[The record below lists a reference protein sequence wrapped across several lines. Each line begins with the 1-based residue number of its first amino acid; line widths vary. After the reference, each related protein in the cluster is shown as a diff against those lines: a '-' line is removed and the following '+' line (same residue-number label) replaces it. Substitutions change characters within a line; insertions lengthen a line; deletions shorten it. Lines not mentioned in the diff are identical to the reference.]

1 MNWFYNLKTAR
12 KMALGFGL
20 CLTLAVL
27 VGAVAISRMAQLNK
41 ISENI
46 ISDSLAGV
54 EALAGV
60 QAGAREFRTI
70 EYRHALSFTPGEMAK
85 AEVDLTKAQDD
96 TDKSLKAYQD
106 ALADPEDTKNFN
118 ALQSEWQK
126 YVVMKDAFLV
136 VSRKNDDKG
145 CAVLLNGP
153 MKDQFD
159 RVTGLLDTMMAWNQK
174 HGENYSRQA
183 QAAYNSARAIITGLL
198 LLAVALGTLAGVLI
212 SRYVVK
218 ALAQV
223 SGRLDSLS
231 GVCVANLGRAVEALE
246 RGDLTTEIQTSTTP
260 LDVRSQDEFGQMAGT
275 FNAMLIH
282 TQQTINSFRSSQAA
296 LNALVHEM
304 QASAGQV
311 GQAADV
317 LSGTSQQI
325 GAATEEIA
333 ASMSEVAQASDQ
345 SARGA
350 SEVAQGSA
358 TQAASITEGSERVKQ
373 LSLAVH
379 GVAKDAE
386 AAERATA
393 DATRAAGTGADT
405 VRETVA
411 GMHAIQR
418 TIADSA
424 QAVGGLGDASKQIG
438 MIVQTIEEIAD
449 QTNLLALNAAIEAAR
464 AGEAGRGF
472 AVVADEVRKLAE
484 RSRAATGEIGGLIA
498 AVQSKTAEAV
508 SAMEGGV
515 REVEAKTELAE
526 RAGEALTQILSVVR
540 VVTERVGSIC
550 AAAGEMTAASDEVS
564 RAMAD
569 VAAVV
574 EESSA
579 AAEEMSAS
587 AEQVSASVQTVAGTT
602 AQQEAAVGDLVR
614 AADDLSHVSSDL
626 NALVARF
633 TVTAPQASSPSK
645 PVLTLRKVA

>member
-1 MNWFYNLKTAR
+1 MNWFYNLKTSR

-20 CLTLAVL
+20 CLALAVL
-27 VGAVAISRMAQLNK
+27 VGVVAISRMAQMNK
-41 ISENI
+41 ISRDVLSN
-46 ISDSLAGV
+46 SLVGV
-54 EALAGV
+54 EALSDV
-60 QAGAREFRTI
+60 QAGARQFRTI
-70 EYRHALSFTPGEMAK
+70 EYRHVLSFTPSDK
-85 AEVDLTKAQDD
+85 SQAEADLTKAQAD
-96 TDKSLKAYQD
+96 TEKSLKAYQD
-106 ALADPEDTKNFN
+106 GLTDPEDTKNFN
-118 ALQSEWQK
+118 HLQTEWQK
-126 YVVMKDAFLV
+126 CAAMKDALLAA
-136 VSRKNDDKG
+136 SRSND
-145 CAVLLNGP
+145 ARQSAALLNGP
-153 MKDQFD
+153 MRAQFLK
-159 RVTGLLDTMMAWNQK
+159 VTDALGAMKAWNQK
-174 HGENYSRQA
+174 HGEAYGRQA
-183 QAAYNSARAIITGLL
+183 QASYDAARVIIVGLL
-198 LLAVALGTLAGVLI
+198 ALAVALGTLAGIVI
-212 SRYVVK
+212 SRYVVSS
-218 ALAQV
+218 LSQV
-223 SGRLDSLS
+223 SGRLDTLNNI
-231 GVCVANLGRAVEALE
+231 CIANLGAAVEALE
-246 RGDLTTEIQTSTTP
+246 RGDLTAQIQTGSQP
-260 LDVRSQDEFGQMAGT
+260 LEIRSRDEFGQMAGT
-275 FNAMLIH
+275 FNAMLDRMKA
-282 TQQTINSFRSSQAA
+282 TIGSFRSSQAA
-296 LNALVHEM
+296 LNGLIHEM

-333 ASMSEVAQASDQ
+333 ASMNEVAQASDQ

-358 TQAASITEGSERVKQ
+358 TQAASITEGSEKVKQ

-393 DATRAAGTGADT
+393 DATRAAGAGADT

-438 MIVQTIEEIAD
+438 VIVQTIEEIAD

-550 AAAGEMTAASDEVS
+550 TAAGEMTAASDEVS

-633 TVTAPQASSPSK
+633 TVNALQAAPSSK
-645 PVLTLRKVA
+645 PALTLRKVA